1 MIDFREMRE
10 EDVTEVAK
18 LEKDT
23 FTHPWKE
30 KDFQEMVRAEYAH
43 FIVAADDGEL
53 IGSCGLRNILGEGE
67 ITNVVMRPEYRNMGI
82 GLNML
87 CKLMK
92 DGEKLGVRAY
102 TLEVRESNMAA
113 IHVYEKIG
121 FRPEGMRKNFYE
133 DPTEDAVI
141 MWKR

>member
-1 MIDFREMRE
+1 MIQFREMKT
-10 EDVTEVAK
+10 EDVAEVAK
-18 LEKDT
+18 IEEET
-23 FTHPWKE
+23 FSMPWSE
-30 KDFQEMVRAEYAH
+30 DAFREMIEADYAH
-43 FIVAADDGEL
+43 YIVAENDDEI
-53 IGSCGLRNILGEGE
+53 IGSCGLRNIVGEGE
-67 ITNVVMRPEYRNMGI
+67 ITNVVMKPEYRNKGI

-92 DGEKLGVRAY
+92 DGEKMGVEAF
-102 TLEVRESNMAA
+102 TLEVRESNASA

-133 DPTEDAVI
+133 KPIEDAVI